1 MAHDPTPA
9 ELLAFVRELMEEAA
23 PVIAARFGHTGPL
36 RFKEGREAVTAADAE
51 VEELLRS
58 RILERYPGH
67 HVFGEELGHAG
78 DRDSGWTWHI
88 DPIDGTLNFAL
99 GVPVFSSTV
108 GVEHRGELVAGAVVE
123 PLRGECFSAA
133 AGEGAWCNGE
143 RIAVSERARL
153 RDAMVSTQ
161 SSRRGLFVRDRELL
175 HDVNT
180 LPMKHRR
187 LGTIALELAYVA
199 CGRFDLL
206 LAGKATPQNL
216 YDVAAGVLLVRE
228 AGGLVTDAAGGEFVG
243 GCIELVASNG
253 HLHGEVLDWIRP
265 HLPPAG

>member
-1 MAHDPTPA
+1 MANDPTPA
-9 ELLAFVRELMEEAA
+9 ELLEACRELMGQAA
-23 PVIAARFGHTGPL
+23 PLIAERFGHTGPL

-51 VEELLRS
+51 VEALLRGL
-58 RILERYPGH
+58 ILERYPDH

-78 DRDSGWTWHI
+78 DEASGWTWHI

-99 GVPVFSSTV
+99 GVPMFSSTV
-108 GVEHRGELVAGAVVE
+108 GVEYRGELVAGAVVE
-123 PLRGECFSAA
+123 PLRGELFSAA
-133 AGEGAWCNGE
+133 RGEGAWCNGE
-143 RIAVSERARL
+143 RIHVSDRAHL

-161 SSRRGLFVRDRELL
+161 SSKRGLFVRDRELL

-180 LPMKHRR
+180 LPLKHRR

-216 YDVAAGVLLVRE
+216 YDVAGGVLLVRE
-228 AGGLVTDAAGGEFVG
+228 AGGRVTDAAGEEFVD
-243 GCIELVASNG
+243 GCVELVASNG
-253 HLHGEVLDWIRP
+253 VLHDEVLDWIRP